1 MTITITDIDSPI
13 TERVLKFLRREKVPF
28 VLQQDE
34 EIDDLQRIEAIR
46 ERLRLKYV
54 VNGQWATM
62 TDDDRQDAALLEGML
77 YDDENDN
84 VELLSTTEQIEFKN
98 EMKSWAR

>member
-1 MTITITDIDSPI
+1 MTITITAIDSPI

-34 EIDDLQRIEAIR
+34 EIDDLQRFEAIR

-54 VNGQWATM
+54 LNGQWATM

-84 VELLSTTEQIEFKN
+84 VELLNTTEQIEFKN
-98 EMKSWAR
+98 EMKSWAQ